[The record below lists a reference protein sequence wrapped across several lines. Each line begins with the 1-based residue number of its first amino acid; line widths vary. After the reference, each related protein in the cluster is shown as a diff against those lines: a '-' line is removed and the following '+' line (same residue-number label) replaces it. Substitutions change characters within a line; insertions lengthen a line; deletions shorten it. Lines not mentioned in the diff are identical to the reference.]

1 MKQQMMVIALVIA
14 LAAGGGGFFAGTK
27 YQQTKRG
34 QFFTRGS
41 ANFSGRGAGTMM
53 GTGNGMRGG
62 LRPVGGEIMKT
73 DAKSIT
79 VKLPDG
85 SSKIILLSEKTQIN
99 KASEAT
105 TSDLTSGAQVAVFG
119 SENADGSVTA
129 QNIQINPILRR
140 MEESTPS
147 AK

>member
-1 MKQQMMVIALVIA
+1 MKQQMMVIVLGVAIA
-14 LAAGGGGFFAGTK
+14 AGGGFFAGTK

-99 KASEAT
+99 KASEGT
-105 TSDLTSGAQVAVFG
+105 ISDLISGTQVAVFG